1 MQEIKLLKSLYTKQS
16 LLYTMNL
23 YLDDYEYEL
32 LEDKNNYIIKFKNIE
47 EKDFKFLKQE
57 LNFNSL
63 RFEIADNNKE
73 IRKSIISQALWS
85 INVD

>member
-16 LLYTMNL
+16 ILYTINL
-23 YLDDYEYEL
+23 YLDKYNYSID
-32 LEDKNNYIIKFKNIE
+32 EDEKDFIIKFE
-47 EKDFKFLKQE
+47 EINNDDLKFIKEE
-57 LNFNSL
+57 LNFNTL

-73 IRKSIISQALWS
+73 IRKSIISQALSS